1 MLCCSFLLDMACHT
15 TCYWHL
21 FPPFPCR
28 CSRLELRLRP
38 RSDPKKGVKCWILPL
53 LSLWTISRCSD
64 LSWLQ
69 PKGLL
74 NTFWTAHQSD
84 LEVGKNKNI
93 HIIEY
98 YYYQEYIWP
107 LKDALEKHNV
117 NILHVKNVK
126 KIHMNTIHSLTVIN
140 GTMLN
145 MP

>member
-1 MLCCSFLLDMACHT
+1 M
-15 TCYWHL
+15 
-21 FPPFPCR
+21 
-28 CSRLELRLRP
+28 
-38 RSDPKKGVKCWILPL
+38 
-53 LSLWTISRCSD
+53 
-64 LSWLQ
+64 
-69 PKGLL
+69 
-74 NTFWTAHQSD
+74 
-84 LEVGKNKNI
+84 
-93 HIIEY
+93 EY